1 MIDDIGHVD
10 VKQKAACRVAADDY
24 F

>member
-10 VKQKAACRVAADDY
+10 VKQKAACRVAAVDY

>member
-1 MIDDIGHVD
+1 MIDDIGYVD
-10 VKQKAACRVAADDY
+10 VEQKAACRVAADDY